1 MAVKKLRGSGV
12 RFTLPYLFRFSG
24 LWLLVTSTAIVLLG
38 VACYAV
44 ATGAGDGLDGEAR
57 RHLAL
62 VLSVQTAA
70 LLLAAVALAV
80 FTTHRIAGPFI
91 ALKRAIEE
99 VRDGTFHNP
108 LRLRTGD
115 AHLKELEASFNEMA
129 DELQT
134 RLGDRPGDSRRP
146 GAVGGGAGGGI

>member
-1 MAVKKLRGSGV
+1 MAVKKFRGSGV
-12 RFTLPYLFRFSG
+12 RFTLPYVFRFSS

-44 ATGAGDGLDGEAR
+44 AAEAGDGLDAEAR
-57 RHLAL
+57 RHLAV
-62 VLSVQTAA
+62 VLSVQTVA

-91 ALKRAIEE
+91 ALKRAIDE

-115 AHLKELEASFNEMA
+115 VHLKELEASFNEMA
-129 DELQT
+129 EELQA
-134 RLGDRPGDSRRP
+134 RLGSRPGDSARP
-146 GAVGGGAGGGI
+146 GAASGGGV

>member
-1 MAVKKLRGSGV
+1 MAVKKIRGSGV
-12 RFTLPYLFRFSG
+12 RLTLPYVLRFSG
-24 LWLLVTSTAIVLLG
+24 LWLLVTGTAIVLLG

-44 ATGAGDGLDGEAR
+44 AAQAGDGLGVEPR
-57 RHLAL
+57 QHLAL
-62 VLSVQTAA
+62 ILTVQTVA

-99 VRDGTFHNP
+99 VRDGTLDSP
-108 LRLRTGD
+108 LRLRTSD

-129 DELQT
+129 ETLRG
-134 RLGDRPGDSRRP
+134 RLESAPAGRARS
-146 GAVGGGAGGGI
+146 GGGAGV

>member
-1 MAVKKLRGSGV
+1 MAVKKFRGSGV

-44 ATGAGDGLDGEAR
+44 ATGAGDGLDDEAR
-57 RHLAL
+57 RHLVL

-99 VRDGTFHNP
+99 VRDGTLDNP
-108 LRLRTGD
+108 LRLRTSD
-115 AHLKELEASFNEMA
+115 VHLKELEASFNEMA
-129 DELQT
+129 EELQV
-134 RLGDRPGDSRRP
+134 RLGSRAAGPARP
-146 GAVGGGAGGGI
+146 GAAARGGI